1 MLEPKDIEQALAT
14 DKDMQA
20 GIKAYNAVDEK
31 ATTVA
36 EEITKAL
43 VENIVK
49 EETEFNI
56 STAILGVSKSL
67 LQLASFMFDSEEEFL
82 VHIKKARQCVVD
94 EIIPTLLSPEPCGMC
109 ESCKNGKPE
118 ECIKPVIRQ
127 DYTQSRFLPM
137 LCGMLIEY
145 DLFNKILYMYTAG
158 KENNDVAMEENTT
171 KNEEE

>member
-67 LQLASFMFDSEEEFL
+67 LQLASFMFDSE
-82 VHIKKARQCVVD
+82 
-94 EIIPTLLSPEPCGMC
+94 
-109 ESCKNGKPE
+109 
-118 ECIKPVIRQ
+118 
-127 DYTQSRFLPM
+127 
-137 LCGMLIEY
+137 
-145 DLFNKILYMYTAG
+145 
-158 KENNDVAMEENTT
+158 
-171 KNEEE
+171 